1 MPNIGVHCR
10 KQSVCLGKPE
20 AALPVGTDR
29 RNSRKYS
36 GHDAA
41 VNCIG
46 VVMDIWEKLYMQ
58 AKEEYYPQDITPFV
72 HAHHVVCA
80 LESEDGRIY
89 TGFCIVP
96 FSSG

>member
-1 MPNIGVHCR
+1 M
-10 KQSVCLGKPE
+10 
-20 AALPVGTDR
+20 
-29 RNSRKYS
+29 
-36 GHDAA
+36 
-41 VNCIG
+41 NCIG

-72 HAHHVVCA
+72 HAYHVVCA